1 MKMIDRDETD
11 VFRGFL
17 KRIQNEVFSEADSE
31 LHISLIDRMVPKFVQ
46 FLPNR
51 QVAILDVGCGQG
63 YACVKFRGLG
73 FENLTAITLSPEDV
87 HATRERGIACY
98 QMDMTFL
105 KFDDKAFGAL
115 WVRHALEHSPF
126 PYLTLLEFNRV
137 LKKDGFVYL
146 EMPLPDTPRQLE
158 FWPNHYS
165 LFNEKM
171 WVSLFGRSGFKALAS
186 TRLEFSLQMTSIN
199 EGLPFLQSNLV
210 FVLQKE
216 REEILMTPSI
226 GS

>member
-1 MKMIDRDETD
+1 MKMLDRDATA
-11 VFRGFL
+11 VFREFL
-17 KRIQNEVFSEADSE
+17 NRIKKEVFSEADSE
-31 LHISLIDRMVPKFVQ
+31 LHTSLIDQMVPQFVR

-63 YACVKFRGLG
+63 YACVKFRSLG

-87 HATRERGIACY
+87 QATCERGFACY
-98 QMDMTFL
+98 QMDMSFL
-105 KFDDKAFGAL
+105 KFDDNAFDVL

-137 LKKDGFVYL
+137 LNKDGLVYL
-146 EMPLPDTPRQLE
+146 EMPMPDTPRQLE

-171 WVSLFGRSGFKALAS
+171 WSSLFGRSGFKTVVR
-186 TRLEFSLQMTSIN
+186 TRLEFPIQMASVN
-199 EGLPFLQSNLV
+199 EGRPFLQSNLV
-210 FVLQKE
+210 FVLKKE
-216 REEILMTPSI
+216 KEETIIIP
-226 GS
+226 